1 MKLSDFKD
9 EAALDL
15 LAEIIDPA
23 AEIFSD
29 TKIANILRNNGAPA
43 EAVKIAIRNH
53 KKSVIQI
60 MAAMEGVPFE
70 EYHCNVFSL
79 PIKLLEILNDKE
91 LVEFFTSQGQIM
103 EEKSSGSATVN
114 TKVKEK

>member
-29 TKIANILRNNGAPA
+29 TKIANILRKNGAPA
-43 EAVKIAIRNH
+43 EAVKIAIKNH

-103 EEKSSGSATVN
+103 EEKSSGSATEN
-114 TKVKEK
+114 TKVKGK